1 MGLHRLTP
9 VMTSAQRHN
18 KANSRLLQVQLLGLP
33 GGEQKTPKKRCHV
46 VGGDSRVP
54 PELLRAGRHAHQQ
67 LHSPILAAPSPGA
80 GDSGAFGVARLQRA
94 GEGEAQPHV
103 PPLPPL
109 CPFDTKPK
117 QNALRGQ
124 PRHFLLQLRLFKA
137 RAWQKASR
145 LILLQTKAF
154 RSLCLAPFRK
164 EAAEIRRHHVP
175 SYRSYFTVTSCW
187 LPWQP
192 QAGPVLLPVTKGM
205 HVPHPSSPSPSPRPI
220 CASAKPKILLQR
232 GRGLLLRRCHLQV
245 GLEEP
250 SALLHAAGQ
259 LQPQLD
265 PAASSPRESK
275 QKLQL

>member
-33 GGEQKTPKKRCHV
+33 GGEQKTPKKRRHV

-54 PELLRAGRHAHQQ
+54 PELLRGRQTCTSAAAQPYPCC
-67 LHSPILAAPSPGA
+67 PIPWGR
-80 GDSGAFGVARLQRA
+80 ARLQRA

-192 QAGPVLLPVTKGM
+192 QAGPVLLPVTRGM
-205 HVPHPSSPSPSPRPI
+205 HVPHPSSPSPSPRPV